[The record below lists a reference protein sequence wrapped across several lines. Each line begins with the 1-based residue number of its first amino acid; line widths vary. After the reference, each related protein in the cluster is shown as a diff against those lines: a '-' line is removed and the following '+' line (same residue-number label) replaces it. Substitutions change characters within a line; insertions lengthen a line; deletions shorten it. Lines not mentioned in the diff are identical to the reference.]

1 MGTLST
7 VVINES
13 LAASL
18 CIFGLFSLLWLF
30 VGNFFIERSS
40 ERLDKLPLYKFHII
54 LAIYW
59 GPLGVFV
66 LLPLGFTIYA
76 IGKILKPIGKILKPI
91 GKILKPIS
99 NWLWEEDVKSQKSL
113 NDGRPTKNK

>member
-1 MGTLST
+1 MMGTSST
-7 VVINES
+7 VVII
-13 LAASL
+13 ASL
-18 CIFGLFSLLWLF
+18 IISSLWLF

-40 ERLDKLPLYKFHII
+40 ERLDKLPLHKFHII

-91 GKILKPIS
+91 S

-113 NDGRPTKNK
+113 NDGRSTKNK